1 MFRAAAC
8 WAWGPLPNTFGDSS
22 TADRAAA
29 EALRDTQA
37 GDADWLALY
46 NDNLSFWIRLVWD
59 NGVVEQRRNAGGT
72 GWQDVTNVIRGRVGT
87 SGLDG
92 APGGGAIE
100 NYGITLDGTA
110 ARPVNEFIAT
120 GVMMG
125 ERGDTPYLA
134 YRLVSNSTA
143 ILWFSTDE
151 LYDVAEA
158 AAGDTS
164 TDGSTGPP
172 IVERNRLRMPESAGS
187 SISGSVDA
195 GRTAANEL
203 LLSTTTANV
212 DITVEFFRYVTSVA
226 QAGASEARVQELI
239 NASSLSALQGQV
251 TDAQIPDAIMR
262 DAELTAAVVR
272 MRLGLTEDE
281 TNALFTGAVVVG
293 DVLTITHND
302 GSTEDLPLPAGSG
315 GGVDGVT
322 DGAAFSS
329 DGATFTIMRSVG
341 PDIVV
346 TVPAVLRSGTGGIT
360 VAERQKLAGIAED
373 ANRLVPYKL
382 GNIYI
387 ATASTVPDKPANT
400 EGTASI
406 SGISVAPAGW
416 QLTRPEATAALPWVY
431 DCHVYG
437 YVTNGVFGIQY
448 GTPNRTDRFFVAGAA
463 DGTLLFGMGAP
474 ADSLGMDGDAY
485 LNITSG
491 GFYGK
496 DGGTWTLRY
505 TDMTGGVMPVG
516 DHTRR
521 GAISEDT
528 TLTAAE
534 INAGTSGTTQ
544 MVTMPTWTGGRRY
557 LFIGVPDTEDDITG
571 VSTGGIDVFSAWE
584 RVPGS
589 IESHKWWR
597 TTNDQSDAASGV
609 TYRITE

>member
-1 MFRAAAC
+1 MAR
-8 WAWGPLPNTFGDSS
+8 
-22 TADRAAA
+22 TA
-29 EALRDTQA
+29 RDTYA
-37 GDADWLALY
+37 TANADWLAQYDGNGALM
-46 NDNLSFWIRLVWD
+46 IRLLHTGTPAATYEVRA
-59 NGVVEQRRNAGGT
+59 NGAWVDITPAIEGPAGT
-72 GWQDVTNVIRGRVGT
+72 P
-87 SGLDG
+87 GLDG

-262 DAELTAAVVR
+262 DAELTNARVR
-272 MRLGLTEDE
+272 GILGLTATEVDD
-281 TNALFTGAVVVG
+281 LFTGASISGQV
-293 DVLTITHND
+293 ITFVQND
-302 GSTEDLPLPAGSG
+302 GSTATITIPQGAGAMA
-315 GGVDGVT
+315 DGVVAS
-322 DGAAFSS
+322 GAFNTAGTELTLTL
-329 DGATFTIMRSVG
+329 DTGGT
-341 PDIVV
+341 VV
-346 TVPAVLRSGTGGIT
+346 VDVPAVLRSGVGGIT
-360 VAERQKLAGIAED
+360 AAERAKLAGIADD
-373 ANRLVPYKL
+373 ANRLLPYKL

-387 ATASTVPDKPANT
+387 ATASTVPDKPSNNS
-400 EGTASI
+400 GTASI
-406 SGISVAPAGW
+406 SGITVAPPGW

-437 YVTNGVFGIQY
+437 YATNGVFGIMY
-448 GTPNRTDRFFVAGAA
+448 GTPNRTDRYIAPGGTGIDQDTANGLIQAA
-463 DGTLLFGMGAP
+463 LAAAVTGNTETGIAVTHNSDGTLDFVVTGGGGQPVVTDDVYFGTSADDTPESAELSIAAVNGSATIP
-474 ADSLGMDGDAY
+474 AYAGNRHHLIARLASEGD
-485 LNITSG
+485 ITSVL
-491 GFYGK
+491 YS
-496 DGGTWTLRY
+496 DDPT
-505 TDMTGGVMPVG
+505 MTNAI
-516 DHTRR
+516 
-521 GAISEDT
+521 GAFTKSANTIVPPDETEQFSVWVSNQA
-528 TLTAAE
+528 LTNSADVE
-534 INAGTSGTTQ
+534 IT
-544 MVTMPTWTGGRRY
+544 
-557 LFIGVPDTEDDITG
+557 
-571 VSTGGIDVFSAWE
+571 VS
-584 RVPGS
+584 
-589 IESHKWWR
+589 
-597 TTNDQSDAASGV
+597 
-609 TYRITE
+609 